1 MSPRDCRSYKALM
14 VTPEGNSAVIFSQ
27 IRSMKTRVVQCRA
40 PIRRAANLPDSK
52 ACAESSPLSFLVCEI
67 LRLLHDKRKERYCFC
82 LSTWKKIRVATV
94 KLAQSCLGPNS
105 ALGMARMRVALKTQS
120 VQNGL
125 WGRMWWLRTW
135 SRAKT
140 VHMNV
145 K

>member
-1 MSPRDCRSYKALM
+1 MSPRDCRSYRALM
-14 VTPEGNSAVIFSQ
+14 VTPEGNSVVFSQ
-27 IRSMKTRVVQCRA
+27 IRSQKTRVVQCRI
-40 PIRRAANLPDSK
+40 PIHKAANLPDSK

-94 KLAQSCLGPNS
+94 KLARSRLVPDG
-105 ALGMARMRVALKTQS
+105 ALGMARMREALKTQS

-125 WGRMWWLRTW
+125 WGRMWCLRTW

-140 VHMNV
+140 LHMNI